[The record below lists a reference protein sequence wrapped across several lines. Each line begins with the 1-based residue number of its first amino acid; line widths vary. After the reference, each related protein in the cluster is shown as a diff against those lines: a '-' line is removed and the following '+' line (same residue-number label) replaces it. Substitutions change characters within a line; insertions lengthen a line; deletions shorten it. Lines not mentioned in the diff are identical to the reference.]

1 MTAVLKKEA
10 QEIRVQAALL
20 HERALKL
27 LADLRAINEITAS
40 TTVEEK
46 TPTDGRIIH
55 IVR

>member
-27 LADLRAINEITAS
+27 LADLRAINEITTSPTA
-40 TTVEEK
+40 EEK
-46 TPTDGRIIH
+46 TPTNGRIIH